1 MDSLL
6 DIVTTSR
13 DGGARER
20 ASAVTQQVEVFHSW
34 RRNNYAAT
42 LAVALVATTFS
53 FTAPFL
59 PLYLEGLGDIS
70 GPEAAMW
77 AGIATGLGGFFMFVA
92 GPIWGALGDRYG
104 RKAMLVRACFGG
116 ALGLLLIGLATSV
129 WQIVVIR
136 AFIGFMAGAGPAG
149 MALVSASTPPEQM
162 SRYLGRFQGGVMVG
176 TGAGPVIASV
186 LIAMWS
192 YRTTFI
198 IGGVLMFSGTVVAA
212 LMIREPKHV
221 PVTAASRAKASG
233 FRSIIASPIARSA
246 LILVLLLGLAAPMIQ
261 PILPT
266 FVVTLLPADADA
278 TTIIGWLFFAIAVS
292 SAIGAVYAGRILTRI
307 AHTRILLVASIG
319 IAVFLIP
326 MIFVHNIG
334 VFALLLIGMSL
345 FGGVLATGSASLL
358 PTRVSA
364 AALSAIFGLY
374 QSVQALSGQIA
385 PALGGIIA
393 VQLGYPWVFAIA
405 ALTLLLL
412 GLPMYAV
419 FGRVVRTHGNDP
431 DLVQAPDRVR

>member
-1 MDSLL
+1 M
-6 DIVTTSR
+6 TT
-13 DGGARER
+13 
-20 ASAVTQQVEVFHSW
+20 EVRTVHGW
-34 RRNNYAAT
+34 KRNNYAAT

-59 PLYLEGLGDIS
+59 PLYLEELSDLT

-77 AGIATGLGGFFMFVA
+77 AGIATGLGGFFMFVS

-116 ALGLLLIGLATSV
+116 ALGLLLIGLASSV

-149 MALVSASTPPEQM
+149 MALVSASTPPNQM

-186 LIAMWS
+186 LIAIWS
-192 YRTTFI
+192 YKTTFI
-198 IGGVLMFSGTVVAA
+198 IGGILMFSGTIVAM
-212 LMIREPKHV
+212 LMIKEPARPPKSEAIDGA
-221 PVTAASRAKASG
+221 PKASG
-233 FRSIIASPIARSA
+233 FKSIMASPIARSA

-266 FVVTLLPADADA
+266 YVVSMLPADSNSTA
-278 TTIIGWLFFAIAVS
+278 IIGWLFFAIAVS
-292 SAIGAVYAGRILTRI
+292 MAIGAVYAGRILSRI
-307 AHTRILLVASIG
+307 AHTRVLLWSTIG

-326 MIFVHNIG
+326 MIFVHNIA

-345 FGGVLATGSASLL
+345 FAGMMATGSASLL
-358 PTRVSA
+358 PTLVSA

-374 QSVQALSGQIA
+374 QSVQALSGQVA
-385 PALGGIIA
+385 PAFGGVIA
-393 VQLGYPWVFAIA
+393 AHLGYAWVFAIA
-405 ALTLLLL
+405 AATLVLL
-412 GLPMYAV
+412 GLPMYAY
-419 FGRVVRTHGNDP
+419 FKKVVRIHGDDP
-431 DLVQAPDRVR
+431 AIVESPVQAH

>member
-1 MDSLL
+1 MA
-6 DIVTTSR
+6 T
-13 DGGARER
+13 DGA
-20 ASAVTQQVEVFHSW
+20 TFHSW

-59 PLYLEGLGDIS
+59 PLYLEQLADIP

-77 AGIATGLGGFFMFVA
+77 AGIATGLGGLFLFIA

-136 AFIGFMAGAGPAG
+136 AFIGFMAGAGPAA
-149 MALVSASTPPEQM
+149 MALISASTPSNQM
-162 SRYLGRFQGGVMVG
+162 SRYLGRFQGGVLVG
-176 TGAGPVIASV
+176 MGAGPVIASV
-186 LIAMWS
+186 LISIWS

-198 IGGVLMFSGTVVAA
+198 IGGILMFSGTVVAV
-212 LMIREPKHV
+212 LMIREPPRV
-221 PVTAASRAKASG
+221 PVAASSSANKASG
-233 FRSIIASPIARSA
+233 FKSIMASPVARTA
-246 LILVLLLGLAAPMIQ
+246 LILVLLLGLAAPMVQ
-261 PILPT
+261 PILPP
-266 FVVTLLPADADA
+266 FVVSLLPADANA
-278 TTIIGWLFFAIAVS
+278 TAIIGWLFFGISVS
-292 SAIGAVYAGRILTRI
+292 SAIGAVYAGRILSRI
-307 AHTRILLVASIG
+307 AHTRVLLWAGVG
-319 IAVFLIP
+319 IAAFLIP

-334 VFALLLIGMSL
+334 VFAVLLIGMSL
-345 FGGVLATGSASLL
+345 FSGVLATGSASLL
-358 PTRVSA
+358 PTLVSA
-364 AALSAIFGLY
+364 AALSAIFGIY

-393 VQLGYPWVFAIA
+393 VQFGYSWVFAFA
-405 ALTLLLL
+405 AITLLVL

-419 FGRVVRTHGNDP
+419 FIRIVRKHGNDP
-431 DLVQAPDRVR
+431 DLVEAPIEAH

>member
-1 MDSLL
+1 M
-6 DIVTTSR
+6 TT
-13 DGGARER
+13 DGRTVHG
-20 ASAVTQQVEVFHSW
+20 W
-34 RRNNYAAT
+34 KRNNYAAT

-59 PLYLEGLGDIS
+59 PLYLQQLSGLT

-116 ALGLLLIGLATSV
+116 AVGLLLIGLATSV
-129 WQIVVIR
+129 WQIVMIR

-149 MALVSASTPPEQM
+149 MALVSASTPPDQI
-162 SRYLGRFQGGVMVG
+162 SRYLGRFQGGVMAG

-186 LIAMWS
+186 LIAIWS
-192 YRTTFI
+192 YKTTFI
-198 IGGVLMFSGTVVAA
+198 IGGVLMFSGTVVAM
-212 LMIREPKHV
+212 LMIKEPARAPIVASLDGV
-221 PVTAASRAKASG
+221 PKASG
-233 FRSIIASPIARSA
+233 FKSIMASPIARSA

-266 FVVTLLPADADA
+266 FVVSMLPADANNTA
-278 TTIIGWLFFAIAVS
+278 IIGWLFFAIAVS
-292 SAIGAVYAGRILTRI
+292 MAIGAVYSGRILSRI
-307 AHTRILLVASIG
+307 AHTRVLLWSTIG
-319 IAVFLIP
+319 IAAFLIP
-326 MIFVHNIG
+326 MIFVQNIA

-345 FGGVLATGSASLL
+345 FAGMLATGSASLL
-358 PTRVSA
+358 PTLVSA

-385 PALGGIIA
+385 PAFGGVIA
-393 VQLGYPWVFAIA
+393 AHLGYSWVFAIA
-405 ALTLLLL
+405 AATLLFL
-412 GLPMYAV
+412 GLPMYHY
-419 FGRVVRTHGNDP
+419 FKKVVRTHGNDP
-431 DLVQAPDRVR
+431 LIVESPVQAH